1 MNSGLKYTLITLG
14 LLGTAVGIYFLVRPK
29 DDKNSPAD
37 DILDELDKPSP
48 SSSKY
53 KSDSFPLKRNSG
65 GSRVK
70 ATQRYLN
77 KAKGESLTV
86 DGKFGP
92 KTEGAVKKHIDSGG
106 QVTETFYNSN
116 IKVYENENY
125 NPTNSTYIP
134 SIDFSKYVNTG
145 NTLNLPNPSDS
156 LNSMYTYD
164 NLGNITDTVP
174 DIMDYDFQQA
184 SGKTLWFD
192 NLEVGY

>member
-1 MNSGLKYTLITLG
+1 M
-14 LLGTAVGIYFLVRPK
+14 
-29 DDKNSPAD
+29 
-37 DILDELDKPSP
+37 
-48 SSSKY
+48 
-53 KSDSFPLKRNSG
+53 
-65 GSRVK
+65 K

-116 IKVYENENY
+116 VKIYELESY
-125 NPTNSTYIP
+125 SPTDNPILNIP
-134 SIDFSKYVNTG
+134 SLDLDGDGKIDSLPNL
-145 NTLNLPNPSDS
+145 NLNLPNYNNPSDT
-156 LNSMYTYD
+156 LNSMYTYGTLD
-164 NLGNITDTVP
+164 NLGNVNDTVP
-174 DIMDYDFQQA
+174 DLMDYDFQQA